1 MHDAPPAEVLVVAA
15 PSQDGRAS
23 RIIERLEERGL
34 RAKRWPVEDDDAD
47 PARSLARAGK
57 AAAAIVLLADGSFT
71 AGKIGAPEELVPA
84 LVKLTDKLLVVA
96 VDRAALAPLVDLRAD
111 VLPARGGLAELDEG
125 AARDV
130 ERHVAHEVLAEVDR
144 SHEPQRSDA
153 FDEYRLLFD
162 STERLVER
170 RRGTTQTF
178 LTVNA
183 GLSAVVA
190 FLVKDLALEG
200 ARLALVTIPLF
211 LIGVL
216 ACRLWKRTILQYE
229 ALVDWRYRQLRRMER
244 RRFVGSYRLFTR
256 EWEGLYAPRAKK
268 RFGFSELEATVPA
281 TFLALY
287 ALGLLFALASLAGL
301 LDRLLP

>member
-34 RAKRWPVEDDDAD
+34 HAKRWPDDDDGAD

-57 AAAAIVLLADGSFT
+57 AAAAIVLLADGSFA

-84 LVKLTDKLLVVA
+84 LVKLTDKLLLVA

-144 SHEPQRSDA
+144 SHAPERTDA

-268 RFGFSELEATVPA
+268 RFGFSELEATVPT

>member
-1 MHDAPPAEVLVVAA
+1 MHDALPAEVLVVAA

-23 RIIERLEERGL
+23 RLVERIEERGL
-34 RAKRWPVEDDDAD
+34 RVKRWPAEEDPAD
-47 PARSLARAGK
+47 PARSLTRASKGT
-57 AAAAIVLLADGSFT
+57 AAIVLLVDRTFA

-84 LVKLTDKLLVVA
+84 LAKLSDKLLIVA
-96 VDRAALAPLVDLRAD
+96 VDRPALAPLVDLRAD
-111 VLPARGGLAELDEG
+111 VLPLRGGLSELDEG

-130 ERHVAHEVLAEVDR
+130 ERQVVHELAAEVDA
-144 SHEPQRSDA
+144 SHEPQRTGA

-190 FLVKDLALEG
+190 FLIKDLALTG
-200 ARLALVTIPLF
+200 ARLAFVTIPLF
-211 LIGVL
+211 LIGML

-268 RFGFSELEATVPA
+268 RFGFSELEATVPT
-281 TFLALY
+281 TFLTLY